1 MTEKKKIKITLKK
14 DISENELKKAEKEFT
29 EASSTSELR
38 PIDPSLEILK
48 KLDEKMDN
56 LTSIMKEV
64 KDILLK
70 EKSKNSLDFL
80 RKF

>member
-29 EASSTSELR
+29 EASNTSELR

>member
-1 MTEKKKIKITLKK
+1 MAEKKKIKITLKK

-29 EASSTSELR
+29 EASNTGELR

>member
-14 DISENELKKAEKEFT
+14 DISEKELKKAEKEFT
-29 EASSTSELR
+29 EASNTSELR